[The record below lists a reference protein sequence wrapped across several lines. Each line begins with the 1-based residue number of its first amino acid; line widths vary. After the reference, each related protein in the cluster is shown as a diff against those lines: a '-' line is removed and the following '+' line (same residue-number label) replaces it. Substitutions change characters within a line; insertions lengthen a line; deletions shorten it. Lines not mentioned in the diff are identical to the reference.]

1 MDLSTSFLIY
11 TTLFRLAVVAAGVLI
26 IVLGY
31 RLFLHGLAASDETD
45 ASIEGGGFKLTLKN
59 AAPGTSFALFGA
71 VLISV
76 MVIRASPELD
86 ITSVAPDSGTEPAVL
101 PLHNERVRMNLRLR
115 GNDSNA
121 PVPPVQPQRPEPTR
135 EQLHALTVAASEQ
148 LLQAGI
154 RKEHQED
161 FSGALEAYHLALSM
175 PGQSLS
181 DLVYPLNQM
190 AWVYQQQA
198 KPELALPLAHLAH
211 QINPTSVVVMDT
223 LARVHVQLE
232 EFDKAQALLDRVLQ
246 TDPDNK
252 DAKTTAKLIRQAQP
266 R

>member
-11 TTLFRLAVVAAGVLI
+11 ATLFRLAVIAAGVLI

-31 RLFLHGLAASDETD
+31 RLFLQGLTSRDETD

-76 MVIRASPELD
+76 MVIRGSPELD
-86 ITSVAPDSGTEPAVL
+86 ITTAAPGTGAAPATLQPGTREV
-101 PLHNERVRMNLRLR
+101 RLR
-115 GNDSNA
+115 GDDSNA
-121 PVPPVQPQRPEPTR
+121 PVLPVQSQLPEPTR
-135 EQLHALTVAASEQ
+135 EQFRALAVAASEQ
-148 LLQAGI
+148 LLQAGA
-154 RKEHQED
+154 RKERQED

-175 PGQSLS
+175 PGQSPS
-181 DLVYPLNQM
+181 HLVSPLNQM
-190 AWVYQQQA
+190 AWIYQQQA
-198 KPELALPLAHLAH
+198 KPELALPLARLAH
-211 QINPTSVVVMDT
+211 EIDPTNIVVMDT

-232 EFDKAQALLDRVLQ
+232 QFDKAQTLLDRVLRI
-246 TDPDNK
+246 DPDNN
-252 DAKTTAKLIRQAQP
+252 DAKAMAELIRQAQP

>member
-11 TTLFRLAVVAAGVLI
+11 ATLFRLAVIAAGVLI

-31 RLFLHGLAASDETD
+31 RLFLQGLASKDETD
-45 ASIEGGGFKLTLKN
+45 AALEGGGFKLTLKN

-76 MVIRASPELD
+76 MVIQGSPELD
-86 ITSVAPDSGTEPAVL
+86 ITTAAPGTIGASAELGQGAGS
-101 PLHNERVRMNLRLR
+101 LRLR
-115 GNDSNA
+115 GDGSA
-121 PVPPVQPQRPEPTR
+121 AVVPPARPQLR
-135 EQLHALTVAASEQ
+135 ESAASTSER

-154 RKEHQED
+154 QKELQND

-175 PGQSLS
+175 PGLPLPL
-181 DLVYPLNQM
+181 LVNPLNQM

-198 KPELALPLAHLAH
+198 EPNLALPLALLAQ
-211 QINPTSVVVMDT
+211 QIDPASIVVMDT
-223 LARVHVQLE
+223 LARVYVQLE
-232 EFDKAQALLDRVLQ
+232 QFDKAQKLVDRVLQ
-246 TDPDNK
+246 IDPGNN
-252 DAKTTAKLIRQAQP
+252 DAKATGQLIKQQKP

>member
-1 MDLSTSFLIY
+1 MDLSISFLIY
-11 TTLFRLAVVAAGVLI
+11 ATLFRLAVIAAGVLI

-31 RLFLHGLAASDETD
+31 RLFLQGLASSDESD

-71 VLISV
+71 VLISA
-76 MVIRASPELD
+76 MVIQGSPELD
-86 ITSVAPDSGTEPAVL
+86 ITSAGPGAAPASLLQGAGS
-101 PLHNERVRMNLRLR
+101 LRLR
-115 GNDSNA
+115 GDNGIAVTSPA
-121 PVPPVQPQRPEPTR
+121 EPQVR
-135 EQLHALTVAASEQ
+135 EQVRALTVAASEQ

-154 RKEHQED
+154 QKELQKD

-181 DLVYPLNQM
+181 QLVNPLNQM

-198 KPELALPLAHLAH
+198 EPDLALPLALLAH
-211 QINPTSVVVMDT
+211 QINPTSIVVMDT
-223 LARVHVQLE
+223 LARVYVQLE
-232 EFDKAQALLDRVLQ
+232 QFDKAQALLDRVLQ
-246 TDPDNK
+246 IDPDDN
-252 DAKTTAKLIRQAQP
+252 DAKATAELIKQRQP